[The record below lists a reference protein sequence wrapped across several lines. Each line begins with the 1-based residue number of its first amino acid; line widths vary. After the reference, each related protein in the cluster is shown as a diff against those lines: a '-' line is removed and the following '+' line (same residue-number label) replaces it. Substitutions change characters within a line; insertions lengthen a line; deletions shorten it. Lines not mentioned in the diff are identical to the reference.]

1 MPAGSICLVGM
12 GWEDGLPEAITR
24 TASSG
29 GYSPGH
35 LGWNSF
41 TERSKK
47 LKLGCLFLF
56 ISGLTLPENY
66 LSFLLHFTCPA
77 NLQRNQLIAWSLVQ
91 SLSRVWVCDSKLC
104 SRPGSSVSQSLL
116 KFLSFEA
123 VMSSIHLILYHPL
136 LLLPSVFPSTRVFSK
151 VQIPSLRAASRGSH
165 RSPWRHLPYHWREQV
180 PPWGRGLQECHVIWT
195 LTARWTPPRIFKGS
209 TKRQRKPMLEASRAP
224 LGSIHRNWGKQK

>member
-47 LKLGCLFLF
+47 LKLCCLFLF
-56 ISGLTLPENY
+56 ISRLTLPENY

-77 NLQRNQLIAWSLVQ
+77 NLQRNQLIAWFLVQ

-104 SRPGSSVSQSLL
+104 SRPGSSVSQFAQILVL
-116 KFLSFEA
+116 WGGD
-123 VMSSIHLILYHPL
+123 VIHPSHPL
-136 LLLPSVFPSTRVFSK
+136 SSPSPPALSLSQHQGLFQGSNPKSK
-151 VQIPSLRAASRGSH
+151 S
-165 RSPWRHLPYHWREQV
+165 
-180 PPWGRGLQECHVIWT
+180 C
-195 LTARWTPPRIFKGS
+195 F
-209 TKRQRKPMLEASRAP
+209 
-224 LGSIHRNWGKQK
+224 